1 MTKFDQAIYV
11 SGLNVSFGA
20 FSVLKN
26 LSWLV
31 NFGEVKGVIGPNG
44 AGKTTLLDALTG
56 KTEYQTGDIVVRGH
70 HNIKDANEPA
80 IARLGLGR
88 KFQKPS
94 IFSGLSVFENLEIA
108 LRSGKAVLQS
118 IKQLTPLEQDKI
130 DETAILIGLADCL
143 EKDAGTLAH
152 GQKQWL
158 EIGMLIVANPA
169 VLLLDEP
176 VAGMNGEERTKT
188 AALIDKLKGSEM
200 AIVVVEHDM
209 QFVETV
215 CDSVTVLH
223 DGQILVE
230 GPMQAVKANQQ
241 VIDVYLGRDS
251 ENA

>member
-1 MTKFDQAIYV
+1 MTESAQAIYV

-56 KTEYQTGDIVVRGH
+56 KTEYQSGDIFVRGR
-70 HNIKDANEPA
+70 HNIKDANEPV

-108 LRSGKAVLQS
+108 LRSGKAILQS
-118 IKQLTPLEQDKI
+118 INQLTSHEKEKI
-130 DETAILIGLADCL
+130 NETAILIGLSDCL
-143 EKDAGTLAH
+143 GKDAGTLAH

-188 AALIDKLKGSEM
+188 AALIDKLKGPEM

-230 GPMQAVKANQQ
+230 GPMQEVKENQQ

>member
-1 MTKFDQAIYV
+1 MTKFNQAIYV

-56 KTEYQTGDIVVRGH
+56 KTEYQTGDIVVRGR

-108 LRSGKAVLQS
+108 LRSGKAILQS
-118 IKQLTPLEQDKI
+118 INQLTPHEQEKI
-130 DETAILIGLADCL
+130 NETAILIGLSDCL
-143 EKDAGTLAH
+143 GKDAGTLAH

-176 VAGMNGEERTKT
+176 VAGMNGEERAKT
-188 AALIDKLKGSEM
+188 AALIDKLKGPEM

-230 GPMQAVKANQQ
+230 GPMQAVKSNQQ